1 MIRILIVDD
10 HEVVREGLRAI
21 LQTDPEVEL
30 VGEAADG
37 SEAVRLAAELEP
49 DIVLMDLSMPGVGGI
64 EAIEQIKELG
74 LPLEIV
80 ILTTYADDELIVRG
94 LRAGARGYLLKDA
107 GRKALFDSIRAAHR
121 GELLLPSSVA
131 ERVMTHLEKPELA
144 RHQQLSPR
152 EIEVLTLMADG
163 AANKQIAGRLEIAE
177 RTVKA
182 HISSVFMKLEVNSRA
197 EAVAVAL
204 RKGLIPRNLP
214 FD

>member
-1 MIRILIVDD
+1 MIRVLIVDD

-21 LQTDPEVEL
+21 LKTDSKFNL

-37 SEAVRLAAELEP
+37 SEAVRLATELTP

-64 EAIEQIKELG
+64 EAIKQIKALA

-80 ILTTYADDELIVRG
+80 ILTTYDDDELIVRG
-94 LRAGARGYLLKDA
+94 LLAGARGYLLKDA

-131 ERVMTHLEKPELA
+131 DRVMTHLEKPKTAHHQDLSA
-144 RHQQLSPR
+144 R
-152 EIEVLTLMADG
+152 EFEVLTLMADG

-182 HISSVFMKLEVNSRA
+182 HVTSIFMKLEVSSRA

-204 RKGLIPRNLP
+204 RSGLLSSN
-214 FD
+214 

>member
-10 HEVVREGLRAI
+10 HEVVREGLRSI
-21 LQTDPEVEL
+21 LETDPDFKL

-37 SEAVRLAAELEP
+37 GEAVRLAAELTP
-49 DIVLMDLSMPGVGGI
+49 DVVLMDLSMPGVGGI
-64 EAIEQIKELG
+64 EAIEQIKALA

-80 ILTTYADDELIVRG
+80 ILTTYDDDELIVRG

-107 GRKALFDSIRAAHR
+107 GRRALFDSIRAAQR

-131 ERVMTHLEKPELA
+131 KRVMNHLQEPKTPHPPGLSAREL
-144 RHQQLSPR
+144 
-152 EIEVLTLMADG
+152 EVLVLMADG
-163 AANKQIAGRLEIAE
+163 AANKQIAARLEIAE

-182 HISSVFMKLEVNSRA
+182 HVTGIFMKLTVNSRT

-204 RKGLIPRNLP
+204 RSGLLP
-214 FD
+214 GDGPE